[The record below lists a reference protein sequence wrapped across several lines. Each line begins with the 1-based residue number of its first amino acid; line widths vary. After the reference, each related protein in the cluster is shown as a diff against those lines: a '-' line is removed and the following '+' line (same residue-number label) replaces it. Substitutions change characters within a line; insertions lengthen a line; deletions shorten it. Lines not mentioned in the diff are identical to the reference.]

1 MKKLLYCCMIVLGLV
16 LISCKQPNGGSHD
29 SQQPSTPPKPAVPTI
44 AVSVHFDGS
53 DVPITDF
60 ITTGIPC
67 TATQE
72 AINADKKL
80 TLSVDCKD
88 PALDDNA
95 VTAKITEPAEN
106 PPLTITKVA
115 GTNTFEVTFR
125 EVVKPVPVTI
135 VFTAGDGK
143 TVEKVSFK
151 LLPEPTVTGITCTP
165 KELTLGKDFIH
176 SLEPQ
181 IICTPEK
188 IGTMPAE
195 KFILPSHKN
204 FSYVSSN
211 TAVVTV
217 SSWGSLHT
225 KAVGTSD
232 ITISLGEKRYT
243 VKVTVEDKISPD
255 SLKFKDY
262 FSSDISINLTPSTE
276 KELTVQTYASGADIT
291 LNEWSNSNSSVG
303 TVETVNAALG
313 TYKVKALSNGVTELT
328 TTAKYN
334 NSLTL
339 KITLTVSDAVVNKVT
354 INPDSVF
361 LAQGATKQLTTT
373 VEPYGAPTGVR
384 WESGDSDIVTVDET
398 GLITARKKGTA
409 YIRAYSTA
417 DSKKYGLCSVT
428 VADPVESVTLNK
440 TVLELTYGSNETLTA
455 VVQPAT
461 AAQALKWS
469 SSDSSIA
476 TVYSDGDVHA
486 SWFKTGSTI
495 VTASS
500 KADPSKKASCTVYV
514 AKNKVSAL
522 MLSETAITM
531 DTNSTK
537 YVTLTILPADSTLE
551 AEYKIEEGAHLTLS
565 DFKKSIFTPNQYNAT
580 ITAGALAETKT
591 ITFTSKANPEKKAV
605 LTVTT
610 KVPPVASVTIPEKNI
625 SLFVGQTGKQLTAK
639 VLPSGAVQ
647 TVKWTSGSTSVV
659 TVDENTGMLTPV
671 GRGSAVITAEST
683 QDPAKKDTAIVTVK
697 EALTGIASLTA
708 DKTTVYYGEDANLT
722 AALTPAGAF
731 GDLEWMTN
739 NADCTV
745 TKDPADETKAVLK
758 VVNPKIKDGTVKIT
772 VKPRYKP
779 TLKKELTIAVKTIVP
794 QSIAITCSDPSDK
807 MYQGET
813 LQFTVT
819 ATGKHGAAIPASSE
833 VTWKVKGAS
842 YWAYHITDSGKLTYT
857 SYVPVN
863 NGSKI
868 TVVATSKLDD
878 TIKAEKEI
886 TVYNNIAEIIDVECI
901 NYGSKITEWTL
912 GDTAYPQIRGNL
924 KAIENVYLHFVITEK
939 SDGTPISEY
948 LETAEY
954 EVFSLSGITIKPK
967 THTKGA
973 EKTFYVFPVD
983 PKTGNAAT
991 DKGKTFPLTVWEKPT
1006 GIEITKGNFTIN
1018 GNAQQGYTTPT
1029 LPYGN
1034 SGWQFYARIVPE
1046 FAKQELLDYKIERVS
1061 GNHTCIVNHKK
1072 CDTSDKPG
1080 WLQYQ
1085 FDTNSQNSL
1094 LGHDYAKFVFTVKKY
1109 AGISTS
1115 LLVDSN

>member
-354 INPDSVF
+354 INPVSVF
-361 LAQGATKQLTTT
+361 LAQGATKQLTAT

-384 WESGDSDIVTVDET
+384 WESGNSDIVTVDEN
-398 GLITARKKGTA
+398 GLLTARKKGTA

-417 DSKKYGLCSVT
+417 DSKKSAWCSVT

-440 TVLELTYGSNETLTA
+440 TVLELTYGENKTLTA

-514 AKNKVSAL
+514 AKNKVNAL
-522 MLSETAITM
+522 TLSETAITM

-537 YVTLTILPADSTLE
+537 YVTLTISPADSTLE
-551 AEYKIEEGAHLTLS
+551 AEYKIEEGSHLTLS
-565 DFKKSIFTPNQYNAT
+565 DFRKNISTPNQYNAT

-610 KVPPVASVTIPEKNI
+610 RVPPVASVTITEKNI
-625 SLFVGQTGKQLTAK
+625 SLFVGQTGKQLTAE

-671 GRGSAVITAEST
+671 GKGSAVITVEST
-683 QDPAKKDTAIVTVK
+683 QDPTKKDTAIVTVK
-697 EALTGIASLTA
+697 EELTGIASLTA
-708 DKTTVYYGEDANLT
+708 DKTAVYYGGDVNLT
-722 AALTPAGAF
+722 ATLTPAGAF

-745 TKDPADETKAVLK
+745 TKDPTDETKAVLK
-758 VVNPKIKDGTVKIT
+758 VDKRWVQDGTVKVT

-779 TLKKELTIAVKTIVP
+779 NLARELTLDVKTIIP
-794 QSIAITCSDPSDK
+794 QSLSITCSDPSDK
-807 MYQGET
+807 MYRGEK

-819 ATGKHGAAIPASSE
+819 ATGKHGAAIPASTE
-833 VTWKVKGAS
+833 VRWKVEAS
-842 YWAYHITDSGKLTYT
+842 SWWYNITDSGELTCTT
-857 SYVPVN
+857 SVSE

-868 TVVATSKLDD
+868 TVVATSTLDPS
-878 TIKAEKEI
+878 IKAKKEI
-886 TVYNNIAEIIDVECI
+886 TVYDNIAEIEYVRCI
-901 NYGSKITEWTL
+901 HDYNLATEWTL
-912 GDTAYPQIRGNL
+912 GDTIYPEIRGSL
-924 KAIENVYLHFVITEK
+924 KATTGVYLHFVITEK
-939 SDGTPISEY
+939 SDGTPTSEY
-948 LETAEY
+948 LEKTQYEY
-954 EVFSLSGITIKPK
+954 VGYDNIQIKPK
-967 THTKGA
+967 AHTAGA
-973 EKTFYVFPVD
+973 AKTFYVFPVD

-1018 GNAQQGYTTPT
+1018 GNAQQGYTTLT
-1029 LPYGN
+1029 LEYGH
-1034 SGWQFYARIVPE
+1034 SGWQFYARIVPK
-1046 FAKQELLDYKIERVS
+1046 FAKQELLQYKIQHVS
-1061 GNHTCIVNHKK
+1061 GNHTCIENHKK

-1085 FDTNSQNSL
+1085 FDTNSQNT
-1094 LGHDYAKFVFTVKKY
+1094 LGRHDFAKFVFTINKY

>member
-29 SQQPSTPPKPAVPTI
+29 SQQPSTPPKPVVPTI

-232 ITISLGEKRYT
+232 ITISLGEKRCT

-276 KELTVQTYASGADIT
+276 KEITVQTHTSGADIT
-291 LNEWSNSNSSVG
+291 LNEWANSNSSVG

-313 TYKVKALSNGVTELT
+313 TYKVKALSNGVPELT

-361 LAQGATKQLTTT
+361 LAQGTTKQLTAT

-384 WESGDSDIVTVDET
+384 WKSSNKDIVTVDET
-398 GLITARKKGTA
+398 GLLTARKKGTA
-409 YIRAYSTA
+409 YITAYSTA
-417 DSKKYGLCSVT
+417 DSKKYGLCTVT

-500 KADPSKKASCTVYV
+500 KADSTKKASCTVYV
-514 AKNKVSAL
+514 ARNKVSTL

-531 DTNSTK
+531 DTSSTK

-551 AEYKIEEGAHLTLS
+551 AEYKIEEGSHLTLS
-565 DFKKSIFTPNQYNAT
+565 DFKKSISTPNQYNAT

-591 ITFTSKANPEKKAV
+591 ITFTSKANPEKKVV

-610 KVPPVASVTIPEKNI
+610 KVPSVESVTIPEKNI
-625 SLFVGQTGKQLTAK
+625 SLFVGQTGKQLTAE

-671 GRGSAVITAEST
+671 GKGSAVITVEST
-683 QDPAKKDTAIVTVK
+683 QDPTKKDTAIVTVK
-697 EALTGIASLTA
+697 EELTGIASLTA
-708 DKTTVYYGEDANLT
+708 DKTAVYYGGDVNLT
-722 AALTPAGAF
+722 ATLTPAGAF

-745 TKDPADETKAVLK
+745 TKDPTDETKAVLK
-758 VVNPKIKDGTVKIT
+758 VDKRWVQDGTVKVT

-779 TLKKELTIAVKTIVP
+779 NLARELTLDVKTIIP
-794 QSIAITCSDPSDK
+794 QSLSITCSDPSDK
-807 MYQGET
+807 MYRGEK

-819 ATGKHGAAIPASSE
+819 ATGKHGAAIPASTE
-833 VTWKVKGAS
+833 VRWKVEAS
-842 YWAYHITDSGKLTYT
+842 SWWYNITDSGELTCTT
-857 SYVPVN
+857 SVSE
-863 NGSKI
+863 NGSTI
-868 TVVATSKLDD
+868 TVVATSTLDPS
-878 TIKAEKEI
+878 IKAKKEI
-886 TVYNNIAEIIDVECI
+886 TVYDNIAEIEYVRCI
-901 NYGSKITEWTL
+901 HDYNLATEWTL
-912 GDTAYPQIRGNL
+912 GDTIYPEIRGSL
-924 KAIENVYLHFVITEK
+924 KATTGVYLHFVITEK
-939 SDGTPISEY
+939 SDGTPTSEY
-948 LETAEY
+948 LEKTQYEY
-954 EVFSLSGITIKPK
+954 VGYDNIQIKPK
-967 THTKGA
+967 AHTAGA
-973 EKTFYVFPVD
+973 AKTFYVFPVD

-1018 GNAQQGYTTPT
+1018 GNAQQGYTTLT
-1029 LPYGN
+1029 LEYGH
-1034 SGWQFYARIVPE
+1034 SGWQFYARIVPK
-1046 FAKQELLDYKIERVS
+1046 FAKQELLQYKIQHVS
-1061 GNHTCIVNHKK
+1061 GNHTCIENHKK

-1085 FDTNSQNSL
+1085 FDTNSQNT
-1094 LGHDYAKFVFTVKKY
+1094 LGRHDFAKFVFTINKY

>member
-1 MKKLLYCCMIVLGLV
+1 MKKLLYCFMIVLGLV

-29 SQQPSTPPKPAVPTI
+29 SQRPSTPPKPAETAI
-44 AVSVHFDGS
+44 TVSVKLTDTV
-53 DVPITDF
+53 VPITDF

-88 PALDDNA
+88 PALDDKA

-115 GTNTFEVTFR
+115 GTNTFAVTFS

-165 KELTLGKDFIH
+165 KELTLGKNSTH
-176 SLEPQ
+176 SLKPQ

-195 KFILPSHKN
+195 NFILPSHKN

-217 SSWGSLHT
+217 SSWGYLHT

-232 ITISLGEKRYT
+232 ITISLGEKSCT

-255 SLKFKDY
+255 LLSFKDY

-276 KELTVQTYASGADIT
+276 KELIVQTYTSGADIT
-291 LNEWSNSNSSVG
+291 LNEWANSNSSVG

-354 INPDSVF
+354 IKPDPVF
-361 LAQGATKQLTTT
+361 LAQGATKQLTAT

-384 WESGDSDIVTVDET
+384 WKSSNKDIVTVDEN

-409 YIRAYSTA
+409 YITAYSTA
-417 DSKKYGLCSVT
+417 DSKKSDLCSVT

-461 AAQALKWS
+461 AAQAVEWS
-469 SSDSSIA
+469 SSESSIA
-476 TVYSDGDVHA
+476 DAYSWSEENVRA
-486 SWFKTGSTI
+486 RYKTGSAI

-500 KADPSKKASCTVYV
+500 KADPTKKASCTVYV

-522 MLSETAITM
+522 TLSETAITM
-531 DTNSTK
+531 DTNRKK
-537 YVTLTILPADSTLE
+537 YVTLTIVPEDSTLE

-565 DFKKSIFTPNQYNAT
+565 DFKKSRYTPNQYNAT

-591 ITFTSKANPEKKAV
+591 ITFTSKANPEKKVV

-610 KVPPVASVTIPEKNI
+610 KVPSVESETISEKNI
-625 SLFVGQTGKQLTAK
+625 SLFVGQTGKQLTAE

-671 GRGSAVITAEST
+671 GKGSAVITVEST
-683 QDPAKKDTAIVTVK
+683 QDPTKKDTAIVTVK
-697 EALTGIASLTA
+697 EELTGIASLTA
-708 DKTTVYYGEDANLT
+708 DKTAVYYGGDVNLT
-722 AALTPAGAF
+722 ATLTPAGAF

-745 TKDPADETKAVLK
+745 TKDPTDETKAVLK
-758 VVNPKIKDGTVKIT
+758 VDRWAQDGTVKVT

-779 TLKKELTIAVKTIVP
+779 NLARELTLDVKTIIP
-794 QSIAITCSDPSDK
+794 QSLSITCSDPSDK
-807 MYQGET
+807 MYRGEE

-819 ATGKHGAAIPASSE
+819 ATGKHGAAIPASTE
-833 VTWKVKGAS
+833 VRWKVEALS
-842 YWAYHITDSGKLTYT
+842 WWYNITDSGKLTCTT
-857 SYVPVN
+857 SDSP

-868 TVVATSKLDD
+868 TVVATSILDPS
-878 TIKAEKEI
+878 IKAKKEI
-886 TVYNNIAEIIDVECI
+886 TVYDNIAEIEYVRCKHDY
-901 NYGSKITEWTL
+901 NLATEWTL
-912 GDTAYPQIRGNL
+912 GDTIYPEIDGKL
-924 KAIENVYLHFVITEK
+924 KATTGVYLHFVITEK
-939 SDGTPISEY
+939 SDGTPTSEY
-948 LETAEY
+948 LEKTQYEY
-954 EVFSLSGITIKPK
+954 VSYDNIQIKPK
-967 THTKGA
+967 AHTAGA
-973 EKTFYVFPVD
+973 AKTFYVFPID
-983 PKTGNAAT
+983 PKTGHAVT
-991 DKGKTFPLTVWEKPT
+991 DRGKTFPLTVWEKPT

-1029 LPYGN
+1029 LTYGN

-1046 FAKQELLDYKIERVS
+1046 FAKQELLQYKIQHVS
-1061 GNHTCIVNHKK
+1061 GKYTCIENHKK
-1072 CDTSDKPG
+1072 CDTSDKAG

-1094 LGHDYAKFVFTVKKY
+1094 GKHDYAKFVFTVKKY

>member
-232 ITISLGEKRYT
+232 ITISLGEKRCT

-276 KELTVQTYASGADIT
+276 KELTVQTYTSGADIT

-361 LAQGATKQLTTT
+361 LAQGATKQLTAT

-384 WESGDSDIVTVDET
+384 WESGNSDIVTVDEN
-398 GLITARKKGTA
+398 GVITARKKGTA

-440 TVLELTYGSNETLTA
+440 PVLELTYGENKTLTA

-461 AAQALKWS
+461 AAQALEWS
-469 SSDSSIA
+469 SSESSIA
-476 TVYSDGDVHA
+476 DVYSWSEENVHA
-486 SWFKTGSTI
+486 RYKTGSTI

-500 KADPSKKASCTVYV
+500 KADPTKKASCTVYV

-522 MLSETAITM
+522 TLSETAITM

-537 YVTLTILPADSTLE
+537 YVTLTISPADSTLE
-551 AEYKIEEGAHLTLS
+551 AEYKIEEGSHLTLS
-565 DFKKSIFTPNQYNAT
+565 DFRKNIFTPNQYNAT

-610 KVPPVASVTIPEKNI
+610 RVPPVASVTITEKNI

-659 TVDENTGMLTPV
+659 TVNENTGMLTPV
-671 GRGSAVITAEST
+671 GKGSAVITAEST
-683 QDPAKKDTAIVTVK
+683 QDPTKKDTAIVTVT
-697 EALTGIASLTA
+697 EELTGIASLTA
-708 DKTTVYYGEDANLT
+708 DKTTVYYGGDVNLT
-722 AALTPAGAF
+722 ATLTPAGAF
-731 GDLEWMTN
+731 GDLEWITN

-758 VVNPKIKDGTVKIT
+758 VDKRWVQDGTVKVT

-779 TLKKELTIAVKTIVP
+779 NLARELTLDVKTIIP
-794 QSIAITCSDPSDK
+794 QSLSITCSDPSDK
-807 MYQGET
+807 MYRGEK
-813 LQFTVT
+813 LRFTVT
-819 ATGKHGAAIPASSE
+819 ATGKHGAAIPASTE
-833 VTWKVKGAS
+833 VRWKVEAS
-842 YWAYHITDSGKLTYT
+842 SWWYNITDSGELTCTT
-857 SYVPVN
+857 SVSE

-868 TVVATSKLDD
+868 TVVATSTLDPS
-878 TIKAEKEI
+878 IKAKKEI
-886 TVYNNIAEIIDVECI
+886 TVYDNIAEIEYVRCI
-901 NYGSKITEWTL
+901 HDYNLATEWTL
-912 GDTAYPQIRGNL
+912 GDTIYPEIRGSL
-924 KAIENVYLHFVITEK
+924 KATTGVYLHFVITEK
-939 SDGTPISEY
+939 SDGTSASDY
-948 LETAEY
+948 LEKTQYEY
-954 EVFSLSGITIKPK
+954 VGYDNIQIKPK
-967 THTKGA
+967 AHTAGA
-973 EKTFYVFPVD
+973 AKTFYVFPVD
-983 PKTGNAAT
+983 PKTGHAVT
-991 DKGKTFPLTVWEKPT
+991 DRGKTFPLTVWEKPT
-1006 GIEITKGNFTIN
+1006 GIEITKGNFTIYD
-1018 GNAQQGYTTPT
+1018 NAPQGYKTGE
-1029 LPYGN
+1029 LPYKTP
-1034 SGWQFYARIVPE
+1034 GWQFYARIVPE
-1046 FAKQELLDYKIERVS
+1046 FAKQELLQYKIQHVS
-1061 GNHTCIVNHKK
+1061 GNHTCIENPKK
-1072 CDTSDKPG
+1072 CDTSDKVG

-1085 FDTNSQNSL
+1085 FDTNSQNT
-1094 LGHDYAKFVFTVKKY
+1094 LGRHDLAKFVFTVKKY